1 MTDIKNI
8 GTEQRNE
15 KTKDLDLL
23 STMDILKIM
32 NEEDLN
38 VVAGVKKALPQIEK
52 EKFDYLSG
60 DTGSYQRDEKVR
72 VVCHKDYVSF

>member
-1 MTDIKNI
+1 MEEIKEL
-8 GTEQRNE
+8 TPE
-15 KTKDLDLL
+15 KLKEITANGKVVLLFLATWCPDCRFLDPF
-23 STMDILKIM
+23 
-32 NEEDLN
+32 
-38 VVAGVKKALPQIEK
+38 LPQIEK

>member
-38 VVAGVKKALPQIEK
+38 SRSK
-52 EKFDYLSG
+52 E
-60 DTGSYQRDEKVR
+60 
-72 VVCHKDYVSF
+72 SFTTN